1 MQKAYSESPRMVESE
16 KTWHNLPDRV
26 SSRYLIDKLSR
37 RAVFACAAISL
48 LVLVAIVAFI
58 LREGLPAFIQIGVG
72 EFLFGAEW
80 SLKGQEFGILPL
92 VLGSVLATFGT
103 LIIAAPLSIACAIF
117 LAEVSPKRV
126 ANVLRS
132 AIEVLVGI
140 PSVVY
145 GLVGMA
151 VLVPVIR
158 KLGGSGYSLLAG
170 IAVLSVMVLPT
181 MTTITED
188 SLRAVPRGYKEAA
201 LALGATHWQAVWRVT
216 VPAAKSGIAAAFVL
230 GMGRAIGETMAVY
243 MVIGNVF
250 AFPTS
255 PLDPAR
261 TMTTHILGQIQEAAV
276 GSLHLRALFAV
287 GIVLMIFILIFNS
300 IAFAL
305 RRRVQ

>member
-1 MQKAYSESPRMVESE
+1 MQEAYSDSLGGAESE
-16 KTWHNLPDRV
+16 NAWHNLPGRV
-26 SSRYLIDKLSR
+26 PSRHLIDKLSR
-37 RAVFACAAISL
+37 RAVFVCAAISF

-72 EFLFGAEW
+72 KFLFGTEW

-92 VLGSVLATFGT
+92 VLGSTLATLGT
-103 LIIAAPLSIACAIF
+103 LVIAAPLSIACAIF
-117 LAEVSPKRV
+117 LAEVSPRGV
-126 ANVLRS
+126 ASTLRS

-145 GLVGMA
+145 GLVGMM
-151 VLVPVIR
+151 VLVPAIR

-170 IAVLSVMVLPT
+170 VVVLSIMVLPT

-188 SLRAVPRGYKEAA
+188 SLRAVPKGYKEAA

-250 AFPTS
+250 ALPAS

-276 GSLHLRALFAV
+276 GSLHLSALFAV

-300 IAFAL
+300 IGFAL
-305 RRRVQ
+305 RRRSK